1 MRYTVPQRIVRI
13 FLATLL
19 FCAAGCGGGGGG
31 SGTDVAGGG
40 IGGTGV
46 SVGAITALGSIDV
59 NGVEFDTKDAVVIVG
74 GVSEGVGDVV
84 VGQYLA
90 VGKVV
95 VVEGT
100 IDSNGTSGTASQVHF
115 DVDVLGPV
123 ENIDIGGKEIVVMGQ
138 KVVTDDSTVFV
149 GTSLDTL
156 AVDEWVEISGLAGLD
171 GTLRA
176 TYVGKKDP
184 GTMVE
189 VKGPVRNLNP
199 SADKFEIGD
208 LSVRYREAA
217 LPNGEP
223 VEGELVQ
230 VTGGFPLAPDGSV
243 RASTVRVA
251 SEASLVDV
259 DNMEVEGFVT
269 DFPSS
274 SEFHVGYQEVR
285 TDANTKFQGGSEQ
298 DLMLGVKLRVRGSL
312 VKRVLLAEKIFFH

>member
-1 MRYTVPQRIVRI
+1 MRHSFAQRMVQT

-19 FCAAGCGGGGGG
+19 LCVVCCGGGGGG
-31 SGTDVAGGG
+31 TNVAGGG

-59 NGVEFDTKDAVVIVG
+59 NWVEFDSKDAVVIVG
-74 GVSEGVGDVV
+74 GVNVGAGDAV

-100 IDSNGTSGTASQVHF
+100 IASDGTSGTASQVHF
-115 DVDVLGPV
+115 DADVLGPV
-123 ENIDIGGKEIVVMGQ
+123 ETIDIGTKELVVIGQ
-138 KVVTDDSTVFV
+138 RVVTDGSTVFA
-149 GTSLDTL
+149 GTTPETL
-156 AVDEWVEISGLAGLD
+156 AVGEWVEISGLADLD
-171 GTLRA
+171 GTIRA

-184 GTMVE
+184 GTIVE
-189 VKGPVRNLNP
+189 VKGPVRNLNA
-199 SADKFEIGD
+199 SAYKFEIGA
-208 LSVRYREAA
+208 LRVRYREAA
-217 LPNGEP
+217 LPDGDP

-230 VTGGFPLAPDGSV
+230 VAGGFPLEPDGSV
-243 RASTVRVA
+243 RASAVSVA
-251 SEASLVDV
+251 SEASFTDV

-285 TDANTKFQGGSEQ
+285 TDANTKFQGGNEQ
-298 DLMLGVKLRVRGSL
+298 DLMLGVKVRVRGSL